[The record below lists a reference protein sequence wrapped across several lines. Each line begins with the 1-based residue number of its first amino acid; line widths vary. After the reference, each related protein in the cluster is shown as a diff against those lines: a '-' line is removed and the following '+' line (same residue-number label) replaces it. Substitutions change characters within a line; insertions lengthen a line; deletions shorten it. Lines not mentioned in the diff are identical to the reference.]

1 MPKCHKFPFKKKAV
15 TECFT
20 SKYLCTATR
29 DLKLVCLLLLTTT
42 LRAEKINICVSL
54 GPSLIWK
61 PETNIETLK
70 SPDALFLI
78 NYQWLHLAG
87 WAAEGSN
94 VRPGYFRAP
103 SSQPWAQ
110 TVLCTILPGSCSCP
124 AVIPPFHPSTN
135 TKYLAVTLHMDPKAG
150 EPEEM
155 GGWKEVWTE
164 QVYTISWPSLLV
176 LHEGITSVGMKTCC
190 GYGEESLAQ
199 ERSTLETRN
208 NDQREKPNRGI
219 TVLSLPATHRLMSR
233 QHLLDGDT
241 TRTSEMSHGQRQK
254 DFFPFFSFCS
264 KVRVSGGTEQINED
278 KWSC

>member
-1 MPKCHKFPFKKKAV
+1 MFHKQISMHCNQRLEACVFAFVNNHIKSWKNQ
-15 TECFT
+15 
-20 SKYLCTATR
+20 YLCFPRSFSHLKTWDKYRNTEITR
-29 DLKLVCLLLLTTT
+29 C
-42 LRAEKINICVSL
+42 
-54 GPSLIWK
+54 
-61 PETNIETLK
+61 
-70 SPDALFLI
+70 LI

-150 EPEEM
+150 EPEET
-155 GGWKEVWTE
+155 GGWKAVWTE

-199 ERSTLETRN
+199 ERSTLETRKN
-208 NDQREKPNRGI
+208 NKMKKPNRGI
-219 TVLSLPATHRLMSR
+219 TVLSLSATHRLMWR

-241 TRTSEMSHGQRQK
+241 TRTSEMSHGQRQQ
-254 DFFPFFSFCS
+254 DFFPFSACAA
-264 KVRVSGGTEQINED
+264 
-278 KWSC
+278 KWESQVVLSR